1 MCLVLFA
8 WLAVQ
13 PYFREMT
20 DNDVRK
26 RIYEEQK
33 NQIEQDMAP
42 FGFVSDGITDAEEK
56 FIDEDGNVW
65 YTDGYG
71 NPFADVEYMLGF

>member
-1 MCLVLFA
+1 
-8 WLAVQ
+8 
-13 PYFREMT
+13 
-20 DNDVRK
+20 
-26 RIYEEQK
+26 
-33 NQIEQDMAP
+33 MAP

-71 NPFADVEYMLGF
+71 NPFSDVEYMLGF